1 MLWLNRDGV
10 SGTRGPARGDDGHEM
25 ELSGEVEQAVG
36 VGKIYTTAKNRVDSS
51 AGYAGDL
58 KVDEAWSLLEDDP
71 GAVLID
77 VRTEAEWS
85 YVGVPDL
92 SAIGREPVFVQW
104 LFFPSMSE
112 NPNFFD
118 ELAAQGV
125 SPDKAA
131 IVMCRTV
138 NRSGKAVRAMTAKG
152 YPRSYLLLDGFE
164 GSFDGNK
171 HRGASDGWK
180 AAGLPWDQG

>member
-1 MLWLNRDGV
+1 M
-10 SGTRGPARGDDGHEM
+10 
-25 ELSGEVEQAVG
+25 AVG
-36 VGKIYTTAKNRVDSS
+36 EIYETASQRVESS

-58 KVDEAWSLLEDDP
+58 KVEEAWSLLEDDP
-71 GAVLID
+71 DAVLID
-77 VRTEAEWS
+77 IRTKAEWS

-92 SAIGREPVFVQW
+92 SAIGREPVFAQW
-104 LFFPSMSE
+104 QLFPSKSE

-118 ELAAQGV
+118 ELAAQGAG
-125 SPDKAA
+125 PDKAA

-164 GSFDGNK
+164 GSHDGNK
-171 HRGASDGWK
+171 HRGHRDGWK
-180 AAGLPWDQG
+180 AAGLPWVQG